1 MFIYKSVRY
10 DSVVRL
16 KSANFNIIFLLLF
29 FGSMTAQK
37 EAEVK
42 PYTIQTTYE
51 KLQKD
56 YPFIV
61 PIEPLNL
68 DQIESEEDVV
78 YREVDNVA
86 LKADIYKPAGDFSTK
101 YPKYPAVLL
110 IHGGGWITG
119 SKENERVMAQN
130 LAANGYVAITAAY
143 RLSTVARYPAAVL
156 DLKATI
162 CWMRRNADKY
172 QINADKIAVLGA
184 SAGAQL
190 ATLIGVTSENQFYKE
205 GDSNCSDAVQAIVN
219 IDGIVSFI
227 HPEAQE
233 GTVAGKWLGG
243 LKDVNYKKWKEASPL
258 EYVNAETPPTLFI
271 NSAQPRF
278 HAGRDDMI
286 KILDRYGIYNET
298 HTIPD
303 SPHSFWLMHPW
314 FEETLQYTLSF
325 LDKNFK
331 N

>member
-51 KLQKD
+51 KLHKD

-61 PIEPLNL
+61 PIEPLNSNK
-68 DQIESEEDVV
+68 IESKENVV
-78 YREVDNVA
+78 YREIDNIT
-86 LKADIYKPAGDFSTK
+86 LKADIYKPAGNSSV
-101 YPKYPAVLL
+101 KYPAVLL

-119 SKENERVMAQN
+119 SKENERVMAQH
-130 LAANGYVAITAAY
+130 LAANGYVAVTAAY
-143 RLSTVARYPAAVL
+143 RLSPVATYPAAVL
-156 DLKATI
+156 DLKAAI
-162 CWMRRNADKY
+162 CWMRKNADKY
-172 QINADKIAVLGA
+172 QIDADKIAVLGA

-190 ATLIGVTSENQFYKE
+190 ATLIGVTIRNQLYKE

-227 HPEAQE
+227 HPESQE

-243 LKDVNYKKWKEASPL
+243 LKDANFEKWKEASPL
-258 EYVNAETPPTLFI
+258 EYASAKTPPTLFI

-286 KILDRYGIYNET
+286 KILDSYGIYNET

-314 FEETLQYTLSF
+314 FEKTLQYTLSF